1 MMTPNSTYAPWGGLL
16 TASPYGSQQAPW
28 DAQTSAPWRMSPW
41 STQGM
46 PSGAPIQS
54 FTPQLGLIPQLSA
67 QSSLPQL
74 SAQSYRPQGTA
85 GTLQD
90 FNPMVPGGG
99 FYPGLL
105 GGGKPAPAPA
115 PAPAQRTIPRAT
127 MGTAYRGDPARYT
140 VGGRRYTDYGQA
152 MERAALLDSRA
163 RAQAQNS
170 PHLRPQGSG
179 FNTRPGAAR
188 QAMARFF

>member
-54 FTPQLGLIPQLSA
+54 FTPQFGPIPQLSA
-67 QSSLPQL
+67 QSYL
-74 SAQSYRPQGTA
+74 PQGTA
-85 GTLQD
+85 DTLQD

-115 PAPAQRTIPRAT
+115 PAPAPPQRTIPRVSHVAGWGDMADST
-127 MGTAYRGDPARYT
+127 NYR
-140 VGGRRYTDYGQA
+140 VGGRSYTDYGQA
-152 MERAALLDSRA
+152 MERAALLDSRKRG
-163 RAQAQNS
+163 RA
-170 PHLRPQGSG
+170 PTGTG
-179 FNTRPGAAR
+179 FNTGGGAAR
-188 QAMARFF
+188 RAMARFF